1 MPYKIQSKK
10 STPAGSRAAS
20 NRTGA
25 SAVTLPAVPPLQRMI
40 LPLGDLVSLGSRKK
54 ILSEGEVK
62 SAKIIST
69 AVGDRAR
76 ATGEKI
82 ARTHEVSGEQGPG
95 GLSKIGLTEE
105 LRLFG
110 HGEVTQLSGGEAVQ
124 IAGYTPSALAQ
135 LLIDMGLPENYQGE
149 IYLSGCL
156 TAVGNGHGFLGKFYQ
171 LIKSHCPG
179 CLVRG
184 NLGNATTF
192 SDGTQG
198 VWSGMVTKEAYDKQ
212 IAAFKAMADEIV
224 KENETLLENVRSG
237 KITSMEA
244 KAKID
249 KSKDL
254 LESLSVSKEQYN
266 RTIYDTTGAYTVLLP
281 GGSLRAENAIKAIVK
296 GAVTS
301 PNDVNKLLER
311 IDETN
316 LQKAKETLNEAMVEI
331 ERNLSGLMERTAK
344 L

>member
-1 MPYKIQSKK
+1 MPYKIQLKK
-10 STPAGSRAAS
+10 SVAVGSHAAS
-20 NRTGA
+20 NRIGA
-25 SAVTLPAVPPLQRMI
+25 SAVRLPAVPPLQRMI

-54 ILSEGEVK
+54 ILSEEDVK
-62 SAKIIST
+62 SAKIISN

-82 ARTHEVSGEQGPG
+82 ARTHEISGEQGPG

-156 TAVGNGHGFLGKFYQ
+156 TAIGNGYGFLGKFYQ

-184 NLGNATTF
+184 NLGNTTTF

-198 VWSGMVTKEAYDKQ
+198 VWSGIVTKEAYDKQ
-212 IAAFKAMADEIV
+212 MAEFKMMANEVI
-224 KENETLLENVRSG
+224 KGNETLEEDVRSG
-237 KITSMEA
+237 KITLKEA
-244 KAKID
+244 RVRLA

-254 LESLSVSKEQYN
+254 LERIGISKEQYN

-281 GGSLRAENAIKAIVK
+281 SGSLRAENAIKAIVK

-301 PNDVNKLLER
+301 PDDVNKLLER

-316 LQKAKETLNEAMVEI
+316 LQKAKETLNEAMVEM
-331 ERNLSGLMERTAK
+331 ERDLSGLMERTSK